1 MTALSN
7 LVSRLDCETPV
18 IVKLFPQE
26 YVNLLLKNIRDEQL
40 YEAKMIVKNYIEEE
54 LQGYV
59 INYKLY
65 SYKTLEGIT
74 VEILI
79 QPENSSIVIQY
90 LLELSHASVV
100 LRRIR

>member
-7 LVSRLDCETPV
+7 LVSRLDCESPV
-18 IVKLFPQE
+18 IVKRFPQE

-79 QPENSSIVIQY
+79 QPENSSVVIQY

>member
-7 LVSRLDCETPV
+7 LVSRLDCESPEIT
-18 IVKLFPQE
+18 KQFPKE
-26 YVNLLLKNIRDEQL
+26 YVDLLLKNIKDEQL
-40 YEAKMIVKNYIEEE
+40 YEAKMVVKNYIEEE

-74 VEILI
+74 IEILI

>member
-7 LVSRLDCETPV
+7 LVSRLDCESPV

-90 LLELSHASVV
+90 LLELSHVSVI